1 MGSGSL
7 AILGFLRIES
17 HLILYSEG
25 GVYKITLVKSIPED
39 YFEEKNNDLGDKV
52 ISELKEYFNGQRKD
66 FNLPLIIQGT
76 NFQRTVW
83 EELRKINYGEIKTY
97 SDIAKNIGKPN
108 ACRAVGN
115 ANNKNPFMIVIPC
128 HRVVGKNKKSG
139 GYAFGV
145 DIRDKLLELEKL
157 YK

>member
-1 MGSGSL
+1 MLKNKYYKSPIG
-7 AILGFLRIES
+7 IINV
-17 HLILYSEG
+17 LYAEE

-39 YFEEKNNDLGDKV
+39 YFEERKNDLGDKV

-66 FNLPLIIQGT
+66 FDLPLIIQGT
-76 NFQRTVW
+76 DFQRTVW
-83 EELRKINYGEIKTY
+83 KELRKINYGEIKTY

>member
-1 MGSGSL
+1 MLKNKYYKSPIG
-7 AILGFLRIES
+7 IIN
-17 HLILYSEG
+17 ILYAEE

-39 YFEEKNNDLGDKV
+39 YFEERKNDLGDKV

-66 FNLPLIIQGT
+66 FDLHLIIQGT
-76 NFQRTVW
+76 DFQRAVW
-83 EELRKINYGEIKTY
+83 KELRKINYGEIKTY

-128 HRVVGKNKKSG
+128 HRVIGKNKNSG

-157 YK
+157 HK

>member
-1 MGSGSL
+1 MLKNKYYKSPIG
-7 AILGFLRIES
+7 IINV
-17 HLILYSEG
+17 LYAEE

-39 YFEEKNNDLGDKV
+39 YFEERKNDLGDKV

-66 FNLPLIIQGT
+66 FDLPLIIQGT
-76 NFQRTVW
+76 DFQRAVW

-128 HRVVGKNKKSG
+128 HRVVGKNKNSG

-157 YK
+157 HK

>member
-1 MGSGSL
+1 ML
-7 AILGFLRIES
+7 KNKYYES
-17 HLILYSEG
+17 PIGVIDILYSEE
-25 GVYKITLVKSIPED
+25 GVYKITLVKSIPKD
-39 YFEEKNNDLGDKV
+39 YFEERKNDLGDKV
-52 ISELKEYFNGQRKD
+52 ISELKEYFNGQRKIFD
-66 FNLPLIIQGT
+66 FPLVIIGT
-76 NFQRTVW
+76 DFQRTVW
-83 EELRKINYGEIKTY
+83 KELRKINYGEIKTY

-128 HRVVGKNKKSG
+128 HRVIGKNKKSG

-157 YK
+157 HK

>member
-1 MGSGSL
+1 ML
-7 AILGFLRIES
+7 KNKYYES
-17 HLILYSEG
+17 PIGVIDILYSEE
-25 GVYKITLVKSIPED
+25 GVYKITLVKSIPKD
-39 YFEEKNNDLGDKV
+39 YFEERKNDLGDKV
-52 ISELKEYFNGQRKD
+52 ISELKEYFNGQRKIFD
-66 FNLPLIIQGT
+66 FPLVIIGT
-76 NFQRTVW
+76 DFQRTVW
-83 EELRKINYGEIKTY
+83 KELRKINYGEIKTY

-115 ANNKNPFMIVIPC
+115 ADNKNPFMIVIPC

-157 YK
+157 HK

>member
-1 MGSGSL
+1 MLKNKYYKSPIG
-7 AILGFLRIES
+7 IIN
-17 HLILYSEG
+17 ILYAEE

-39 YFEEKNNDLGDKV
+39 YFEERKNDLGDKV
-52 ISELKEYFNGQRKD
+52 ISELKEYFNGQRKIFD
-66 FNLPLIIQGT
+66 FPLIIIGT
-76 NFQRTVW
+76 DFQRTVW
-83 EELRKINYGEIKTY
+83 KELRKINYGEIKTY

-145 DIRDKLLELEKL
+145 DIRNKLLELEKL

>member
-1 MGSGSL
+1 MLKNKYYKSPIG
-7 AILGFLRIES
+7 IINV
-17 HLILYSEG
+17 LYAEE
-25 GVYKITLVKSIPED
+25 GVYKITLVKSIPKD
-39 YFEEKNNDLGDKV
+39 YFEERKNDLGDKV
-52 ISELKEYFNGQRKD
+52 ISELKEYFNGQRKIFD
-66 FNLPLIIQGT
+66 FPLVIIGT
-76 NFQRTVW
+76 DFQRTVW
-83 EELRKINYGEIKTY
+83 KELRKISYGEIKTY

-128 HRVVGKNKKSG
+128 HRVIGKNKNSG

>member
-1 MGSGSL
+1 MLKNKYYKSPIG
-7 AILGFLRIES
+7 IID
-17 HLILYSEG
+17 ILYSEE

-39 YFEEKNNDLGDKV
+39 YFEERKNDLGDKV
-52 ISELKEYFNGQRKD
+52 ISELKEYFNGQRKIFD
-66 FNLPLIIQGT
+66 FPLVIIGT
-76 NFQRTVW
+76 DFQRTVW
-83 EELRKINYGEIKTY
+83 KELRKINYGETKTY

-128 HRVVGKNKKSG
+128 HRVIGKNKNSG

-157 YK
+157 HK

>member
-1 MGSGSL
+1 MLKNKYYKSPIG
-7 AILGFLRIES
+7 IID
-17 HLILYSEG
+17 ILYSEE
-25 GVYKITLVKSIPED
+25 GVYKITLVKSIPKD
-39 YFEEKNNDLGDKV
+39 YFEERKNDLGDKV
-52 ISELKEYFNGQRKD
+52 ISELKEYFNGQRKIFD
-66 FNLPLIIQGT
+66 FPLVIIGT
-76 NFQRTVW
+76 DFQRTVW
-83 EELRKINYGEIKTY
+83 KELRKINYGETKTY

-128 HRVVGKNKKSG
+128 HRVIGKNKNSG

>member
-1 MGSGSL
+1 MLKNKYYKSPIG
-7 AILGFLRIES
+7 IID
-17 HLILYSEG
+17 ILYSEE

-39 YFEEKNNDLGDKV
+39 YFEERKNDLGDKV
-52 ISELKEYFNGQRKD
+52 ISELKEYFNGQRKIFD
-66 FNLPLIIQGT
+66 FPLVIIGT
-76 NFQRTVW
+76 DFQRTVW
-83 EELRKINYGEIKTY
+83 KELRKINYGEIKTY

-128 HRVVGKNKKSG
+128 HRVIGKNKNSG

-157 YK
+157 HK

>member
-1 MGSGSL
+1 MLKNKYYKSPIG
-7 AILGFLRIES
+7 IID
-17 HLILYSEG
+17 ILYSEE

-39 YFEEKNNDLGDKV
+39 YFEKRKNDLGDKV

-66 FNLPLIIQGT
+66 FDLPLIIQGT
-76 NFQRTVW
+76 DFQRAVW

-97 SDIAKNIGKPN
+97 SDIAKNIGKSN

-128 HRVVGKNKKSG
+128 HRVIGKNKKSG

>member
-1 MGSGSL
+1 MLKNKYYKSPIG
-7 AILGFLRIES
+7 IID
-17 HLILYSEG
+17 ILYSEE

-39 YFEEKNNDLGDKV
+39 YFEERKNDLGDKV
-52 ISELKEYFNGQRKD
+52 ISELKEYFNGQRKIFD
-66 FNLPLIIQGT
+66 FPLVIIGT
-76 NFQRTVW
+76 DFQRTVW
-83 EELRKINYGEIKTY
+83 KELRKINYGEIKTY

-128 HRVVGKNKKSG
+128 HRVIGKNKNSG

>member
-1 MGSGSL
+1 MLKNKYYKSPIG
-7 AILGFLRIES
+7 IINV
-17 HLILYSEG
+17 LYAEE

-39 YFEEKNNDLGDKV
+39 YFEERKNDLGDKV

-66 FNLPLIIQGT
+66 FDLPLIVQGT
-76 NFQRTVW
+76 DFQRAVW
-83 EELRKINYGEIKTY
+83 KELRKINYGEIKTY

>member
-1 MGSGSL
+1 MLKNKYYKSPIG
-7 AILGFLRIES
+7 IINV
-17 HLILYSEG
+17 LYAEE
-25 GVYKITLVKSIPED
+25 GVYKITLVKSIPKD
-39 YFEEKNNDLGDKV
+39 YFEERKNDLGDKV
-52 ISELKEYFNGQRKD
+52 ISELKEYFNGQRKIFD
-66 FNLPLIIQGT
+66 FPLVIIGT
-76 NFQRTVW
+76 DFQRTVW
-83 EELRKINYGEIKTY
+83 KELRKINYGETKTY

-128 HRVVGKNKKSG
+128 HRVIGKNKNSG

-157 YK
+157 HK

>member
-1 MGSGSL
+1 MLKNKYYKSPIG
-7 AILGFLRIES
+7 IID
-17 HLILYSEG
+17 ILYSEE

-39 YFEEKNNDLGDKV
+39 YFEERKNDLGDKV

-66 FNLPLIIQGT
+66 FDLPLITQGT
-76 NFQRTVW
+76 DFQRAVW

-97 SDIAKNIGKPN
+97 SDIAKNIGKSN

-128 HRVVGKNKKSG
+128 HRVVGKNKNSG

>member
-1 MGSGSL
+1 MLKNKYYKSPIG
-7 AILGFLRIES
+7 IINV
-17 HLILYSEG
+17 LYTEE
-25 GVYKITLVKSIPED
+25 GVYKITLVKSIPEK
-39 YFEEKNNDLGDKV
+39 YFEERKNDLGDKV
-52 ISELKEYFNGQRKD
+52 ISELKEYFKGKRKEFD
-66 FNLPLIIQGT
+66 LPLIIQGT
-76 NFQRTVW
+76 DFQRAVW

-97 SDIAKNIGKPN
+97 GNIAKNIGKPN

>member
-1 MGSGSL
+1 MLKNKYYKSPIG
-7 AILGFLRIES
+7 IINV
-17 HLILYSEG
+17 LYAEE

-39 YFEEKNNDLGDKV
+39 YFEERKNDLGDKV

-66 FNLPLIIQGT
+66 FDLPLIIQGT
-76 NFQRTVW
+76 DFQRAVW

-128 HRVVGKNKKSG
+128 HRVIGKNKNSG

>member
-1 MGSGSL
+1 MLKNKYYKSPIG
-7 AILGFLRIES
+7 IID
-17 HLILYSEG
+17 ILYSEE

-39 YFEEKNNDLGDKV
+39 YFEERKNDLGDKV

-66 FNLPLIIQGT
+66 FDLPLIVQGT
-76 NFQRTVW
+76 DFQRAVW
-83 EELRKINYGEIKTY
+83 KELRKINYGEIKTY
-97 SDIAKNIGKPN
+97 SDIAKNIEKPN

-128 HRVVGKNKKSG
+128 HRVVGKNKNSG

>member
-1 MGSGSL
+1 MCIRDS
-7 AILGFLRIES
+7 
-17 HLILYSEG
+17 
-25 GVYKITLVKSIPED
+25 YKITLVKSIPED
-39 YFEEKNNDLGDKV
+39 YFEERKNDLGDKV

-66 FNLPLIIQGT
+66 FDLPLIIQGT
-76 NFQRTVW
+76 DFQRAVW

-128 HRVVGKNKKSG
+128 HRVIGKNKNSG

>member
-1 MGSGSL
+1 MLKNKYYKSPIG
-7 AILGFLRIES
+7 IID
-17 HLILYSEG
+17 ILYSEE
-25 GVYKITLVKSIPED
+25 GVYKITLVKSIPKD
-39 YFEEKNNDLGDKV
+39 YFEERKNDLGDKV
-52 ISELKEYFNGQRKD
+52 ISELKEYFNGQRKIFD
-66 FNLPLIIQGT
+66 FPLVIIGT
-76 NFQRTVW
+76 DFQRTVW
-83 EELRKINYGEIKTY
+83 KELRKINYGEIKTY

-157 YK
+157 HK

>member
-1 MGSGSL
+1 MLKNKYYKSPIG
-7 AILGFLRIES
+7 IID
-17 HLILYSEG
+17 ILYPEG

-83 EELRKINYGEIKTY
+83 KELRKINYGEIKTY

-128 HRVVGKNKKSG
+128 HRVIGKNKNSG

>member
-1 MGSGSL
+1 MLKNKYYKSPIG
-7 AILGFLRIES
+7 IINV
-17 HLILYSEG
+17 LYAEE
-25 GVYKITLVKSIPED
+25 GVYKITLVKSIPKD
-39 YFEEKNNDLGDKV
+39 YFEERKNDLGDKV
-52 ISELKEYFNGQRKD
+52 ISELKEYFNGQRKIFD
-66 FNLPLIIQGT
+66 FPLVIIGT
-76 NFQRTVW
+76 DFQRTVW
-83 EELRKINYGEIKTY
+83 KELRKINYGEIKTY

-128 HRVVGKNKKSG
+128 HRVIGKNKKSG

-157 YK
+157 HK

>member
-1 MGSGSL
+1 MLKNKYYKSPIGV
-7 AILGFLRIES
+7 ID
-17 HLILYSEG
+17 ILYSEG

-97 SDIAKNIGKPN
+97 GDIAKNIGKPN

-128 HRVVGKNKKSG
+128 HRVVGKNKNSG

>member
-1 MGSGSL
+1 MLKNKYYKFPIGV
-7 AILGFLRIES
+7 ID
-17 HLILYSEG
+17 ILYSEE

-39 YFEEKNNDLGDKV
+39 YFEEKNNDLGDKA

-66 FNLPLIIQGT
+66 FDFPLIVQGT
-76 NFQRTVW
+76 DFQRAVW
-83 EELRKINYGEIKTY
+83 KELRKINYGEIKTY

-128 HRVVGKNKKSG
+128 HRVVGKNKNSG

-157 YK
+157 HK

>member
-1 MGSGSL
+1 MLKNKYYKSPIG
-7 AILGFLRIES
+7 IIN
-17 HLILYSEG
+17 ILYAEE

-39 YFEEKNNDLGDKV
+39 YFEERKNDLGDKV

-66 FNLPLIIQGT
+66 FDLHLIIQGT
-76 NFQRTVW
+76 DFQRAVW

-128 HRVVGKNKKSG
+128 HRVIGKNKNSG

>member
-1 MGSGSL
+1 MLKNKYYKSPIG
-7 AILGFLRIES
+7 IINV
-17 HLILYSEG
+17 LYAEE
-25 GVYKITLVKSIPED
+25 GVYKITLVKSIPKD
-39 YFEEKNNDLGDKV
+39 YFEERKNDLGDKV
-52 ISELKEYFNGQRKD
+52 ISELKEYFNGQRKIFD
-66 FNLPLIIQGT
+66 FPLVIIGT
-76 NFQRTVW
+76 DFQRTVW
-83 EELRKINYGEIKTY
+83 KELRKINYGETKTY

-128 HRVVGKNKKSG
+128 HRVIGKNKNSG

>member
-1 MGSGSL
+1 MLKNKYYKSPIG
-7 AILGFLRIES
+7 IINV
-17 HLILYSEG
+17 LYAEE
-25 GVYKITLVKSIPED
+25 GVYKITLVKSIPKD
-39 YFEEKNNDLGDKV
+39 YFEERKNDLGDKV
-52 ISELKEYFNGQRKD
+52 ISELKEYFNGQRKIFD
-66 FNLPLIIQGT
+66 FPLVIIGT
-76 NFQRTVW
+76 DFQRTVW
-83 EELRKINYGEIKTY
+83 KELRKINYGEIKTY

-128 HRVVGKNKKSG
+128 HRVIGKNKNSG

-157 YK
+157 HK

>member
-1 MGSGSL
+1 MLKNKYYKSPIG
-7 AILGFLRIES
+7 IINV
-17 HLILYSEG
+17 LYAEE
-25 GVYKITLVKSIPED
+25 GVYKITLVKSIPKD
-39 YFEEKNNDLGDKV
+39 YFEERKNDLGDKV
-52 ISELKEYFNGQRKD
+52 ISELKEYFNGQRKIFD
-66 FNLPLIIQGT
+66 FPLVIIGT
-76 NFQRTVW
+76 DFQRTVW
-83 EELRKINYGEIKTY
+83 KELRKISYGEIKTY

-128 HRVVGKNKKSG
+128 HRVIGKNKKSG

-157 YK
+157 HK

>member
-1 MGSGSL
+1 MLKNKYYKSPIG
-7 AILGFLRIES
+7 IIN
-17 HLILYSEG
+17 ILYAEE

-39 YFEEKNNDLGDKV
+39 YFEERKNDLGDKV

-66 FNLPLIIQGT
+66 FDLHLIIQGT
-76 NFQRTVW
+76 DFQRAVW
-83 EELRKINYGEIKTY
+83 KELRKINYGEIKTY

-128 HRVVGKNKKSG
+128 HRVIGKNKNSG

>member
-1 MGSGSL
+1 MLKNKYYKSPIG
-7 AILGFLRIES
+7 IINV
-17 HLILYSEG
+17 LYVEE
-25 GVYKITLVKSIPED
+25 GVYKITLVKSIPKD
-39 YFEEKNNDLGDKV
+39 YFEERKNDLGDKV
-52 ISELKEYFNGQRKD
+52 ISELKEYFNGQRKIFD
-66 FNLPLIIQGT
+66 FPLVIIGT
-76 NFQRTVW
+76 DFQRTVW
-83 EELRKINYGEIKTY
+83 KELRKISYGEIKTY

-128 HRVVGKNKKSG
+128 HRVIGKNKKSG

-157 YK
+157 HK

>member
-1 MGSGSL
+1 MLKNKYYKSPIG
-7 AILGFLRIES
+7 IID
-17 HLILYSEG
+17 ILYSEE

-39 YFEEKNNDLGDKV
+39 YFEERKNDLGDKV
-52 ISELKEYFNGQRKD
+52 ISELKEYFNGQRKIFD
-66 FNLPLIIQGT
+66 FPLVIIGT
-76 NFQRTVW
+76 DFQRTVW
-83 EELRKINYGEIKTY
+83 KELRKINYGEIKTY
-97 SDIAKNIGKPN
+97 GDIAKNIGKPN

-128 HRVVGKNKKSG
+128 HRVIGKNKKSG

-145 DIRDKLLELEKL
+145 DIRNKLLELEKL

>member
-1 MGSGSL
+1 MLKNKYYKSPIG
-7 AILGFLRIES
+7 IID
-17 HLILYSEG
+17 ILYSEE

-39 YFEEKNNDLGDKV
+39 YFEERKNDLGDKV

-66 FNLPLIIQGT
+66 FDLHLIIQGT
-76 NFQRTVW
+76 DFQRAVW

-128 HRVVGKNKKSG
+128 HRVVGKNKNSG

>member
-1 MGSGSL
+1 MLKNKYYKSPIG
-7 AILGFLRIES
+7 IIN
-17 HLILYSEG
+17 ILYAEE

-39 YFEEKNNDLGDKV
+39 YFEERKNDLGDKV
-52 ISELKEYFNGQRKD
+52 ISELKEYFNGQRKIFD
-66 FNLPLIIQGT
+66 FPLVIIGT
-76 NFQRTVW
+76 DFQRTVW
-83 EELRKINYGEIKTY
+83 KELRKINYGEIKTY

-128 HRVVGKNKKSG
+128 HRVVGKNKNSG

-157 YK
+157 HK

>member
-1 MGSGSL
+1 MLKNKYYKSPIG
-7 AILGFLRIES
+7 IID
-17 HLILYSEG
+17 ILYSEE

-39 YFEEKNNDLGDKV
+39 YFEERKNDLGDKV
-52 ISELKEYFNGQRKD
+52 ISELKEYFNGQRKIFD
-66 FNLPLIIQGT
+66 FPLVIIGT
-76 NFQRTVW
+76 DFQRAVW

-157 YK
+157 HK